1 MKISG
6 IGNVPSK
13 IVDGLNEIGD
23 KVATAAKDAGAFA
36 KDKFDTF
43 TKNESVKNTINKV
56 DKKTAIGAGVVVAA
70 LILAVNC
77 IKGVANKVSE
87 IKNK

>member
-23 KVATAAKDAGAFA
+23 KVATAAKDARAFA

-70 LILAVNC
+70 LILAANC